1 MKLIIGQAA
10 TSEFY
15 YNRKPLVDKFWSKVK
30 NGNNILMSAPRRIGK
45 TSLMRH
51 FEDKQEE
58 GYHVIYIITESVNN
72 ENEFYRKIFK
82 RLFEELKSSQ
92 KFFQT
97 VGNIVKQNRLS
108 SIGADGTFSIEAK
121 EINYFNELRT
131 LIKIIDLQ
139 ENKILLMID
148 EFAQT
153 VENIKLDEG
162 DQSAIHFLASNREL
176 RIDPMFNTKL
186 QFVYAGSIGLENV
199 VSLLNQ
205 MGTINDLYPFV
216 VPPFKRE
223 EAIKYIQEIPLSE
236 CNYEF
241 HLEQVNYLIEKI
253 EWLIPFYINIILDE
267 IDELFFEREFEKVSN
282 KEIDNAFENCL
293 LKRSYF
299 EHWHTRLRISHRSE
313 HYNFSKKILN
323 SLSENGE
330 ITSNEILNIAV
341 GHGIVDTYKDVLN
354 SLVYDGYISGLN
366 DKYHFNSPLLK
377 EWWKRNVAN

>member
-1 MKLIIGQAA
+1 
-10 TSEFY
+10 
-15 YNRKPLVDKFWSKVK
+15 
-30 NGNNILMSAPRRIGK
+30 MSAPRRIGK

-51 FEDKQEE
+51 FEDKPEE
-58 GYHVIYIITESVNN
+58 SYHVIYIITESVNN

-82 RLFEELKSSQ
+82 RLFEELKNSQ

-97 VGNIVKQNRLS
+97 IGNIVKQNRLS
-108 SIGADGTFSIEAK
+108 SIGTDGTFSIEAK
-121 EINYFNELRT
+121 EVNFFNELRT
-131 LIKIIDLQ
+131 IVKALELQ
-139 ENKILLMID
+139 GNKVLLMID

-176 RIDPMFNTKL
+176 RMDPLFNSKL

-216 VPPFKRE
+216 VPPFKKE
-223 EAIKYIQEIPLSE
+223 EALSYIQSIPLSE
-236 CNYEF
+236 CKYEF
-241 HLEQVNYLIEKI
+241 PLEQVNYLLEKI

-267 IDELFFEREFEKVSN
+267 IDELFFEDELKRVSN
-282 KEIDNAFENCL
+282 NEINRAFENCL

-323 SLSENGE
+323 IISENGE
-330 ITSNEILNIAV
+330 ITSNEMLNVAV
-341 GHGIVDTYKDVLN
+341 GHGIVETYKDVLN